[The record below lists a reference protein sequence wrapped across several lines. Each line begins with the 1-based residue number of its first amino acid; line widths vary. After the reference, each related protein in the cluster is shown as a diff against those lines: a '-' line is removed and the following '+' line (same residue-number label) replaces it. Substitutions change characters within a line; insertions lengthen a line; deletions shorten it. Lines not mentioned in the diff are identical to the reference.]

1 MNRSAAALVLTLAL
15 STAQTALAQ
24 TVDDA
29 SVCARAY
36 EDAQRAR
43 RTGASLEALMHLKV
57 CSQVRCP
64 RVAQADCATWKKEV
78 EAGLPTFI
86 VRAKLGRADAYEG
99 LILVDG
105 VPSQSPLG
113 DVITTDPGDHRISV
127 RIGQQEESVM
137 VTLIEGE
144 KLRRVVVVI
153 PEPERAPQPV
163 SPLLIAAGVT
173 GGAAVVG
180 LALFAGLGASGLAE
194 ESDLERCKPN
204 CASDE
209 VDAVK
214 GLYIGADIALGSS
227 VVLAAASTVLFSV
240 WGLASADP
248 AVPAVSASLLGP
260 TTEPQGGLLLL
271 TINQ

>member
-57 CSQVRCP
+57 CSQVSCP

>member
-1 MNRSAAALVLTLAL
+1 MNRRAASLVLTLAL

-24 TVDDA
+24 AVDDA

-43 RTGASLEALMHLKV
+43 RTGASLEALMHLNV
-57 CSQVRCP
+57 CSQVSCP

-86 VRAKLGRADAYEG
+86 VRAKLGRVDAYEG
-99 LILVDG
+99 LVLVDG

-137 VTLIEGE
+137 VTLVEGE
-144 KLRRVVVVI
+144 KLRRVVVVV
-153 PEPERAPQPV
+153 PEQARAPQPV
-163 SPLLIAAGVT
+163 SPLLIGAGVT
-173 GGAAVVG
+173 GGAAVLG
-180 LALFAGLGASGLAE
+180 LALFAGLGGSGLAQ

-209 VDAVK
+209 VDTVK
-214 GLYIGADIALGSS
+214 GLYVGADIALGSS

-240 WGLASADP
+240 WGLTSPDTTLP
-248 AVPAVSASLLGP
+248 TVSASLLGP
-260 TTEPQGGLLLL
+260 TTEPQGGLLVL